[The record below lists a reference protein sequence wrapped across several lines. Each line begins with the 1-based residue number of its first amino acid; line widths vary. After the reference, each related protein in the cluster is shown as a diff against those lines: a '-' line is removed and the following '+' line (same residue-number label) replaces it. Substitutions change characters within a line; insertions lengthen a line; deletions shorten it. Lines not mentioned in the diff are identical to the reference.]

1 MSIKKKHNSFYKVK
15 SHDTLKSISEKFKTN
30 PTEILIENSL
40 STKQINEGLIL
51 YIKNIDF

>member
-40 STKQINEGLIL
+40 SPKQINEGVIL